1 MTQGDV
7 MPKSTDF
14 SSKGF
19 SPKTS
24 PAPATSPAAVKST
37 VSRNSPL
44 PRPEPASRTI
54 SHEMIAKRAYEIYV
68 SGKGGSAVENWTR
81 AEREL
86 KGL

>member
-1 MTQGDV
+1 
-7 MPKSTDF
+7 MPKSSDF

-19 SPKTS
+19 SPKSS
-24 PAPATSPAAVKST
+24 PAPIANAGNIKST

-44 PRPEPASRTI
+44 PRPEPTSRTI
-54 SHEMIAKRAYEIYV
+54 THEMIAKRAYEIYV

-86 KGL
+86 KGI